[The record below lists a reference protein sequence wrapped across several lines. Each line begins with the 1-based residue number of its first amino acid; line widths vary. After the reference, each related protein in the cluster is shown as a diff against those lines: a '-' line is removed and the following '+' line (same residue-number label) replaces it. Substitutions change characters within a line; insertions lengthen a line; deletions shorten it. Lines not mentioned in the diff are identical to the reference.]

1 MNKKNLILKLAGVVL
16 LFAGLVVAML
26 WKQYLIS
33 QIIISVGI
41 ILVITDKVL
50 AMIEKQKQEQS
61 YTAELTFISVFG
73 IFLVALWVM

>member
-1 MNKKNLILKLAGVVL
+1 MNKKNLILKLVGVVI

-41 ILVITDKVL
+41 VLVIADKVIS
-50 AMIEKQKQEQS
+50 MIEKQKQEQS

-73 IFLVALWVM
+73 IFLIALWVM

>member
-50 AMIEKQKQEQS
+50 SMIEKQKQEQS

>member
-1 MNKKNLILKLAGVVL
+1 MNKKNLILKLAGVAL

-33 QIIISVGI
+33 QVIISVGI
-41 ILVITDKVL
+41 ILVIIDKVCS
-50 AMIEKQKQEQS
+50 MIEKQKQEQS

>member
-1 MNKKNLILKLAGVVL
+1 MNKKNLILKLAGVVM

-41 ILVITDKVL
+41 VLVIADKIIS
-50 AMIEKQKQEQS
+50 MIEKRKQEQS

-73 IFLVALWVM
+73 IFLIALWVM

>member
-26 WKQYLIS
+26 WKQYMIS

-41 ILVITDKVL
+41 VLVITDKVL
-50 AMIEKQKQEQS
+50 SLIEKQKLEQS

>member
-1 MNKKNLILKLAGVVL
+1 MNKKNLILKLVGVVI

-41 ILVITDKVL
+41 VLVIADKL
-50 AMIEKQKQEQS
+50 ISMIEKQKQEQS
-61 YTAELTFISVFG
+61 YTAELTFISVFC
-73 IFLVALWVM
+73 IFLIALWVM

>member
-1 MNKKNLILKLAGVVL
+1 MNKKNLILKLVGVVM

-41 ILVITDKVL
+41 VLVTADKVIS
-50 AMIEKQKQEQS
+50 MIEKQKQEQS
-61 YTAELTFISVFG
+61 YTAELTFISVFC
-73 IFLVALWVM
+73 IFLIALWVM

>member
-1 MNKKNLILKLAGVVL
+1 MNKKNLILKLTGVVI

-41 ILVITDKVL
+41 VLVIADKVIS
-50 AMIEKQKQEQS
+50 MIEKQKQEQS

-73 IFLVALWVM
+73 IFLIALWVM

>member
-1 MNKKNLILKLAGVVL
+1 MNKKNLILKLTGVVI

-41 ILVITDKVL
+41 VLVIADKVIS
-50 AMIEKQKQEQS
+50 MIEKRKQEQS

-73 IFLVALWVM
+73 IFLIALWVK

>member
-1 MNKKNLILKLAGVVL
+1 MNKKNLILKLAGVVI

-41 ILVITDKVL
+41 VLVIADKVL
-50 AMIEKQKQEQS
+50 SMIEKRKQEQS

-73 IFLVALWVM
+73 IFLIALWVM

>member
-1 MNKKNLILKLAGVVL
+1 MNKKNLILKLVGVVI

-41 ILVITDKVL
+41 VLVTADKVIS
-50 AMIEKQKQEQS
+50 MIEKQKQEQS
-61 YTAELTFISVFG
+61 YTAELTLISVFC
-73 IFLVALWVM
+73 IFLIALWVM

>member
-1 MNKKNLILKLAGVVL
+1 MNKKNLILKLVGVVI

-41 ILVITDKVL
+41 VLVIADKIIS
-50 AMIEKQKQEQS
+50 MIEKQKQEQS
-61 YTAELTFISVFG
+61 YTAELTFISVFC
-73 IFLVALWVM
+73 IFLIALWVM

>member
-1 MNKKNLILKLAGVVL
+1 MNKKNLILKLVGVVI

-41 ILVITDKVL
+41 VLVIADKVIS
-50 AMIEKQKQEQS
+50 MIEKRKQEQS

-73 IFLVALWVM
+73 IFLIALWVM

>member
-1 MNKKNLILKLAGVVL
+1 MNKKNLILKLDGVVI

-41 ILVITDKVL
+41 VLVIADKVIS
-50 AMIEKQKQEQS
+50 MIEKRKQEQS

-73 IFLVALWVM
+73 IFLIALWVM

>member
-1 MNKKNLILKLAGVVL
+1 MNKKNLILKLVGVII

-41 ILVITDKVL
+41 VLVIADKVIS
-50 AMIEKQKQEQS
+50 MIEKQKQEQS
-61 YTAELTFISVFG
+61 YTAELTFISVFC
-73 IFLVALWVM
+73 IFLIALWVM

>member
-1 MNKKNLILKLAGVVL
+1 MNKKNLILKLVGVVI

-41 ILVITDKVL
+41 VLVTADKVIS
-50 AMIEKQKQEQS
+50 MIEKQKQEQS
-61 YTAELTFISVFG
+61 YTAELTFISVFC
-73 IFLVALWVM
+73 IFLIALWVM

>member
-1 MNKKNLILKLAGVVL
+1 MNKKNLILKLAGVVI

-41 ILVITDKVL
+41 VLVIADKVIS
-50 AMIEKQKQEQS
+50 MIEKRKQEQS

-73 IFLVALWVM
+73 IFLIALWVM

>member
-1 MNKKNLILKLAGVVL
+1 MNKKNLILKLVGVVI

-41 ILVITDKVL
+41 VLVIADKIIS
-50 AMIEKQKQEQS
+50 MIEKRKQEQS

-73 IFLVALWVM
+73 IFLIALWVM

>member
-1 MNKKNLILKLAGVVL
+1 MNKKNLILKLAGVVI

-41 ILVITDKVL
+41 VLVIADKIIS
-50 AMIEKQKQEQS
+50 MIEKRKQEQS

-73 IFLVALWVM
+73 IFLIALWVM

>member
-41 ILVITDKVL
+41 ILVIADKVL
-50 AMIEKQKQEQS
+50 SMIEKQKQEQS

>member
-1 MNKKNLILKLAGVVL
+1 MNKKNLILKLTGVVI

-41 ILVITDKVL
+41 VLVIADKVIS
-50 AMIEKQKQEQS
+50 MIEKRKQEQS

-73 IFLVALWVM
+73 IFLIALWVM

>member
-1 MNKKNLILKLAGVVL
+1 MNKKNLILKLVGVVI

-41 ILVITDKVL
+41 VLVIADKL
-50 AMIEKQKQEQS
+50 ISMIEKQKQEQS
-61 YTAELTFISVFG
+61 YTAELTFISVFF
-73 IFLVALWVM
+73 IFLIALWVM